1 MKKTIGTE
9 LNVLTHHLGVHSD
22 QLDGKCVRDELF
34 LRLHGDSH
42 NLLNLLVGRF
52 VHQLLEEKA
61 CKVTVHTLITRD
73 ELIREG
79 KTGHETTL
87 LEPENGTERTGEEDT
102 LHGGERDETL
112 RERSL
117 VAIGPLKSP
126 LSFLLDTRN
135 GLDGSEK
142 SILFLLVLD
151 VRIDQKR
158 VHLRVN
164 VLDRDLESVEA
175 SGFGNLNFVAEI
187 LSKVLVYDTV
197 TVFFVYF
204 VRMNTVLSK

>member
-1 MKKTIGTE
+1 M
-9 LNVLTHHLGVHSD
+9 SS
-22 QLDGKCVRDELF
+22 F
-34 LRLHGDSH
+34 
-42 NLLNLLVGRF
+42 
-52 VHQLLEEKA
+52 
-61 CKVTVHTLITRD
+61 
-73 ELIREG
+73 EG

-87 LEPENGTERTGEEDT
+87 LEPENRTERTGEEDT

-126 LSFLLDTRN
+126 VSFLLDTRD

-158 VHLRVN
+158 VHLGVD
-164 VLDRDLESVEA
+164 VLDRDLESIEA
-175 SGFGNLNFVAEI
+175 SCLGNLNFVTEI

-197 TVFFVYF
+197 TVCFVSEF
-204 VRMNTVLSK
+204 